1 MVGGHGEAKLILA
14 SKSTR
19 RTELLA
25 QVGIKPD
32 LIVAADIDEAPIK
45 DELAGPLAK
54 RLAVAKTQDIAAR
67 YSGSWVLGGDTVVS
81 LGRRIL
87 SKPEDKASA
96 RLFLEL
102 LSGRRHSVF
111 GGVAVFSPSG
121 KIAVRLVKTSVV
133 FKRLEKNEIEDYLQ
147 FGEWKGKAGGYA
159 IQGRAGYFVRQLSGS
174 YFNVVGLPL
183 YETVSLLKGLGY
195 LIPRPSGNVTHD

>member
-1 MVGGHGEAKLILA
+1 MVGGHGKAKLILA
-14 SKSTR
+14 SKSTGR
-19 RTELLA
+19 VDLLA
-25 QVGIKPD
+25 QIGIKPD
-32 LIVAADIDEAPIK
+32 LTLAADVDESPVR

-54 RLAVAKTQDIAAR
+54 RLAVAKAQDIAAR
-67 YSGSWVLGGDTVVS
+67 YSGSWELGGDTVVS

-87 SKPEDKASA
+87 GKPDDKASA

-111 GGVAVFSPSG
+111 GGVAVLSPSG

-159 IQGRAGYFVRQLSGS
+159 IQGRAGSFVRQLSGS

-183 YETVSLLKGLGY
+183 YETVSLLKGLGFAM
-195 LIPRPSGNVTHD
+195 PRPSGNATNG